1 MQPKQGAIFHLRG
14 GGAMKAKL
22 AHNLDSYMLGYPE
35 TLYLEQMLH
44 FYTPGTKYIG
54 GTVNVLKFRTL

>member
-1 MQPKQGAIFHLRG
+1 MQPKQGAIFHLRGGGGGGGVG

-44 FYTPGTKYIG
+44 FP
-54 GTVNVLKFRTL
+54 